1 MSTPLQMDSQAIP
14 QDFTPRDEENQSAP
28 TTNDTP
34 CGNTQSKT
42 SNYFQYTPM
51 GGVAGGIGFVNAP
64 LTASKVRNFKK
75 ELGNLVEDPVGI
87 SNQAD

>member
-1 MSTPLQMDSQAIP
+1 MRKISQPLQQMIGHVVTLSLRQV
-14 QDFTPRDEENQSAP
+14 T
-28 TTNDTP
+28 
-34 CGNTQSKT
+34 KK
-42 SNYFQYTPM
+42 NYFQYTPM